1 MAQRD
6 YYEVLGV
13 KKGAPVEELKKAY
26 RKLAV
31 KYHPDKNPGNKQA
44 EDRFKE
50 INEAYA
56 VLSDPKKKE
65 QFDQF
70 GSNNFHQRFSQEDI
84 FKGFDVGDIFKDQGF
99 GTDDIFSR
107 IFGNATRRQRSAGGC
122 GGGCAGGSGGAG
134 GAGGSGVMGLKGED
148 FTMEVQITFR
158 DAYDGA
164 EKRVAFMRDGVREE
178 LSVKIPAGM
187 ESGGK
192 LRVAGRGGP
201 GRMGGASGDLFLTV
215 IVGPDPQF
223 QREGADIV
231 HTHEVRFS
239 QAALG
244 GSIEVPTMEGP
255 KRLKIPAGI
264 QPGTK
269 LRLKG
274 LGFPGVGTQ
283 GRGDMFVRIAVH
295 VPERLS
301 AQQKEL
307 LEQLALAGI

>member
-13 KKGAPVEELKKAY
+13 KKGASIEELKKAY

-31 KYHPDKNPGNKQA
+31 KYHPDKNPGDKQS
-44 EDRFKE
+44 EERFKE

-84 FKGFDVGDIFKDQGF
+84 FKGFDVGDLFKEQGF
-99 GTDDIFSR
+99 GTEDIFSR
-107 IFGNATRRQRSAGGC
+107 IFGDAMRRQRGGQ
-122 GGGCAGGSGGAG
+122 GRMAA
-134 GAGGSGVMGLKGED
+134 KGED
-148 FTMEVQITFR
+148 FNMEVQVTFR
-158 DAYDGA
+158 DAYDGG
-164 EKRVAFMRDGVREE
+164 EKRVAFMRDGTREE
-178 LSVKIPAGM
+178 LSVKIPAGI
-187 ESGGK
+187 ESGAK
-192 LRVAGRGGP
+192 LRVTGRGGP
-201 GRMGGASGDLFLTV
+201 GRMGGPSGDLFLTV
-215 IVGPDPQF
+215 IVGPDPLF

-239 QAALG
+239 EAALG
-244 GSIEVPTMEGP
+244 GSIDVPTMEGT

-269 LRLKG
+269 VRLKG
-274 LGFPGVGTQ
+274 LGFHKVGTQ
-283 GRGDMFVRIAVH
+283 GRGDMYVRIALH
-295 VPERLS
+295 VPERLN
-301 AQQKEL
+301 AHQREL
-307 LEQLALAGI
+307 LEQLAALGL

>member
-1 MAQRD
+1 MAKD

-13 KKGAPVEELKKAY
+13 KKGASIEELKKAY

-31 KYHPDKNPGNKQA
+31 KYHPDKNPGDKQS
-44 EDRFKE
+44 EERFKE

-84 FKGFDVGDIFKDQGF
+84 FKGFDVGDLFKEQGF

-107 IFGNATRRQRSAGGC
+107 IFGDAMRRQR
-122 GGGCAGGSGGAG
+122 GGAG
-134 GAGGSGVMGLKGED
+134 RMAAKGED
-148 FTMEVQITFR
+148 FSMEVQVTFR
-158 DAYDGA
+158 DAYDGG

-178 LSVKIPAGM
+178 LSVKIPAGI
-187 ESGGK
+187 ESGAK
-192 LRVAGRGGP
+192 LRVPGRGGAGRGGGP
-201 GRMGGASGDLFLTV
+201 AGDLFLTV
-215 IVGPDPQF
+215 IVGPDPLF

-231 HTHEVRFS
+231 HNHEVKFS

-244 GSIEVPTMEGP
+244 GSIEVPTMEGT
-255 KRLKIPAGI
+255 KRIKIPAGI

-269 LRLKG
+269 VRLKG
-274 LGFPGVGTQ
+274 LGFPRTTP
-283 GRGDMFVRIAVH
+283 GRGDMYVRIAVH
-295 VPERLS
+295 VPERLN
-301 AQQKEL
+301 ARQREL
-307 LEQLALAGI
+307 LEQLTSAGL

>member
-13 KKGAPVEELKKAY
+13 KKGASIEELKKAY

-31 KYHPDKNPGNKQA
+31 KYHPDKNPGDKQS
-44 EDRFKE
+44 EERFKE

-84 FKGFDVGDIFKDQGF
+84 FKGFDVGDLFKEQGF
-99 GTDDIFSR
+99 GTEDIFSR
-107 IFGNATRRQRSAGGC
+107 IFGDAMRRQRGGQ
-122 GGGCAGGSGGAG
+122 GRMAA
-134 GAGGSGVMGLKGED
+134 KGED
-148 FTMEVQITFR
+148 FNMEVQVTFR
-158 DAYDGA
+158 DAYDGG
-164 EKRVAFMRDGVREE
+164 EKRVAFMRDGAREE
-178 LSVKIPAGM
+178 LSVKIPAGI
-187 ESGGK
+187 ESGAK
-192 LRVAGRGGP
+192 LRVTGRGGP
-201 GRMGGASGDLFLTV
+201 GRMGGPSGDLFLTV
-215 IVGPDPQF
+215 IVGPDPLF

-239 QAALG
+239 EAALG
-244 GSIEVPTMEGP
+244 GSIDVPTMEGT

-269 LRLKG
+269 VRLKG
-274 LGFPGVGTQ
+274 LGFHQAGKKE
-283 GRGDMFVRIAVH
+283 RGDLYVRIGVK
-295 VPERLS
+295 VPEKLTTR
-301 AQQKEL
+301 QREL
-307 LEQLALAGI
+307 LELLAGEGL